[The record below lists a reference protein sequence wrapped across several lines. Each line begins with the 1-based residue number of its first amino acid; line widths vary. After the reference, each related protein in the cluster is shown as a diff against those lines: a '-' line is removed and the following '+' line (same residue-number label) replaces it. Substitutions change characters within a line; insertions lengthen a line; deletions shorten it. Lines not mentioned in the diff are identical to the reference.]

1 MIYRTSGII
10 LILISLG
17 AVIAHFSGL
26 ALPTLDWFFSFES
39 KDENLVEGTWWQ
51 KYQGLVIGILLCS
64 LTLIGGLLS
73 FKKSFSKS
81 QWNPQ
86 TIRKLKRFK
95 SITRG
100 YVSLWILAGL
110 LVLTL

>member
-10 LILISLG
+10 LILMSLG

-51 KYQGLVIGILLCS
+51 KYHGLVI
-64 LTLIGGLLS
+64 
-73 FKKSFSKS
+73 
-81 QWNPQ
+81 
-86 TIRKLKRFK
+86 
-95 SITRG
+95 
-100 YVSLWILAGL
+100 
-110 LVLTL
+110 